1 MVVGV
6 HGAGW
11 ANLIFAGPGTYV
23 VEMALAE
30 PHAIYAAHL
39 AYASC
44 ASNRPGGRPWGT
56 LGAASSSATCY
67 GYTYYGRYALEQR
80 YFWLP
85 LQGAGL
91 HSAPTVVAPVA
102 RLRRV
107 LREIVIEIEAEI
119 ATEVEVEIQVEI
131 EVEVAA
137 EVEAEIEAE
146 IEAEVE
152 MEIGAQ
158 ASAAPPASAPP
169 LAAAAE
175 AAEAEYSHVEL
186 VVARYEEEWHWCAEI
201 AREMPGTRALL
212 LPPSWP
218 PPSPFPSCSPHASPH
233 HSLHHRAARERV
245 QQGKARPGR
254 GGGGARGGRGAVGA
268 AS

>member
-1 MVVGV
+1 MGV

-23 VEMALAE
+23 VEMVLAE

-39 AYASC
+39 AYA
-44 ASNRPGGRPWGT
+44 
-56 LGAASSSATCY
+56 
-67 GYTYYGRYALEQR
+67 LEQR

-85 LQGAGL
+85 LQGVGL

-119 ATEVEVEIQVEI
+119 EVESEVEIEA
-131 EVEVAA
+131 EVAA
-137 EVEAEIEAE
+137 EVEVE

-186 VVARYEEEWHWCAEI
+186 VVARYEEEWHWCAEV

-245 QQGKARPGR
+245 QQGKARLGR

>member
-1 MVVGV
+1 MGV

-11 ANLIFAGPGTYV
+11 ANLIFAGPGTHV

-39 AYASC
+39 AYA
-44 ASNRPGGRPWGT
+44 
-56 LGAASSSATCY
+56 
-67 GYTYYGRYALEQR
+67 LEQR

-85 LQGAGL
+85 LQGVGL

-137 EVEAEIEAE
+137 EVE
-146 IEAEVE
+146 
-152 MEIGAQ
+152 
-158 ASAAPPASAPP
+158 
-169 LAAAAE
+169 
-175 AAEAEYSHVEL
+175 
-186 VVARYEEEWHWCAEI
+186 
-201 AREMPGTRALL
+201 
-212 LPPSWP
+212 
-218 PPSPFPSCSPHASPH
+218 
-233 HSLHHRAARERV
+233 
-245 QQGKARPGR
+245 
-254 GGGGARGGRGAVGA
+254 
-268 AS
+268 